1 MKKQG
6 VLSTLKVRKV
16 APMDEDLRALYRGV
30 FHLGMGLGVGYAG
43 GILAKTVTKKLL
55 SREVA
60 QTTSEESSEQ

>member
-6 VLSTLKVRKV
+6 VLNILKMRKV
-16 APMDEDLRALYRGV
+16 DLMDEDLRDLYRGA
-30 FHLGMGLGVGYAG
+30 FHLGMGLGVGYVG